1 MKNKDLKSY
10 KEFLLE
16 KGKTEKYA
24 HGQYRILRYMG
35 INGDMTQQ
43 EAYRILEERRDSL
56 SDDTFEKFK
65 GTIRR
70 YFFDFR
76 EENIIPQLDVKRS
89 RNGNRK
95 RYIKR
100 PPFVTRAEYDS
111 VILACREVFRTKH
124 KEMERFYQ
132 KMYIHG
138 EILPNL
144 IEELGVSGV
153 GLGLRLNKMANHLDN
168 KKLALVKNWY
178 RGHIAY
184 AAVTQ
189 YSCDIDL
196 ALREHKKPFKT
207 YGARYANM
215 GYYVRHLEELGCQER

>member
-1 MKNKDLKSY
+1 MKTLEEY
-10 KEFLLE
+10 KKFLLE
-16 KGKTEKYA
+16 NAKAHRYA
-24 HGQYRILRYMG
+24 DTQYRILKYMG
-35 INGDMTQQ
+35 IDENTTQQ
-43 EAYRILEERRDSL
+43 EAYRILEERRGSL
-56 SDDTFEKFK
+56 SDETFEKFK

-70 YFFDFR
+70 YFFEFR

-95 RYIKR
+95 RYIKK

-111 VILACREVFRTKH
+111 VILACREVFKTKH

-144 IEELGVSGV
+144 IGELGISGV

-189 YSCDIDL
+189 YGCDIDL

-207 YGARYANM
+207 YSARYANM
-215 GYYVRHLEELGCQER
+215 GYYIKNPIKDLRAMI